1 VNFAFDFDMIIRL
14 LLATLLGGLIGLER
28 EVHGRP
34 AGFRTHLLVSLGACL
49 FTIASIDF
57 YRLYGNF
64 SGTGPVGVD
73 PARVAA
79 QVVTGIG
86 FLGAGA
92 ILKERASIRGLT
104 TAACLWVAAAVGLAC
119 GSGMYQAA
127 IVVTVLAVASLLLL
141 KKVENRLRRDAYV
154 SVKVWSADLEG
165 QMVGIEKLITDCRM
179 QVMNVSIEKDVLN
192 EVICLE
198 FHVRHSTHELACNLV
213 DNIVALGGVSKV
225 RLE

>member
-1 VNFAFDFDMIIRL
+1 VNIAFDFDMIIRL
-14 LLATLLGGLIGLER
+14 LLASLLGGLIGLER

-92 ILKERASIRGLT
+92 IIKERASIRGLT

-119 GSGMYQAA
+119 GSGMYHAA
-127 IVVTVLAVASLLLL
+127 IVVTVLAVLSLLLL
-141 KKVENRLRRDAYV
+141 KKVENRLRRDTYV
-154 SVKVWSADLEG
+154 SIKVWSADLEG
-165 QMVGIEKLITDCRM
+165 QMAGIEKLITDCRM
-179 QVMNVSIEKDVLN
+179 EVLNVSIEKDVQKG
-192 EVICLE
+192 VICLE
-198 FHVRHSTHELACNLV
+198 FHVRRSTRELACNLV
-213 DNIVALGGVSKV
+213 DNIVALGGVRKV

>member
-1 VNFAFDFDMIIRL
+1 VNIAFDFDMIIRL
-14 LLATLLGGLIGLER
+14 LLASLLGGLIGLER

-92 ILKERASIRGLT
+92 IIKERASIRGLT

-119 GSGMYQAA
+119 GSGMYHAA
-127 IVVTVLAVASLLLL
+127 SVVTVLAVLSLLLL
-141 KKVENRLRRDAYV
+141 KKVENRLRRDTYV
-154 SVKVWSADLEG
+154 SIKVWSADLEG
-165 QMVGIEKLITDCRM
+165 QMAGIEKLITDCQM
-179 QVMNVSIEKDVLN
+179 EVLNVSIEKDVQN
-192 EVICLE
+192 GVICLE
-198 FHVRHSTHELACNLV
+198 FHVRRSTRELACNLL
-213 DNIVALGGVSKV
+213 DNIVALGGVRKV

>member
-1 VNFAFDFDMIIRL
+1 VNIAYDVDMIIRL
-14 LLATLLGGLIGLER
+14 LLASLLGGLIGLER

-92 ILKERASIRGLT
+92 IIKERASIRGLT

-127 IVVTVLAVASLLLL
+127 IVVTVLAVLSLLLL
-141 KKVENRLRRDAYV
+141 KKVENKLKRDTYV
-154 SVKVWSADLEG
+154 SIKVWSADLEG
-165 QMVGIEKLITDCRM
+165 QMAGIENLISDCQM
-179 QVMNVSIEKDVLN
+179 EVMNVSIEKDVRN
-192 EVICLE
+192 GVICLE
-198 FHVRHSTHELACNLV
+198 FHVRRSTRELACNLV
-213 DNIVALGGVSKV
+213 DNIVALGGVRKV